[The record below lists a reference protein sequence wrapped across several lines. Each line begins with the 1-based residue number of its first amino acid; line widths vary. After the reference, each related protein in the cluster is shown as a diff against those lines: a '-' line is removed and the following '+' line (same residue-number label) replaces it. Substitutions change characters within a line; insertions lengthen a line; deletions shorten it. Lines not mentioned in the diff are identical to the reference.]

1 MQERAVR
8 YRKRRKAVRRRRLL
22 GVALVLSVAF
32 GLTGLLPKPAT
43 DAVPKNRQRV
53 LAVKEQQ
60 EQEADNLI
68 LVNGQNPIPERYT
81 VELVEL
87 ENGEQVSRNIYGP
100 LTEMLEAARG
110 SNWNLLPQVVSGYRT
125 QEMQQQIYEG
135 KIQQFCQ
142 DGYTREEAEQLA
154 GQWVALPGHSEH
166 QLGLAVDINGA
177 TNGLYQW
184 LQENSYRYG
193 FIFRYP
199 GNKTSQTG
207 VAEEVWHYRYV
218 GVEAATKMYQQGIC
232 LEEYVERYS
241 GL

>member
-1 MQERAVR
+1 MQGRAVR

-32 GLTGLLPKPAT
+32 GLTGLLPKPAPDT
-43 DAVPKNRQRV
+43 VPKNRQRV

-68 LVNGQNPIPERYT
+68 LVNGQNPIPELYT

-125 QEMQQQIYEG
+125 QEMQQQIYEE